1 MVQRPALA
9 KLRGTEV
16 AESSAMRVEC
26 LQQLP
31 WEALDLMLQPFL
43 ELHLTPTMLL
53 RLFLHLQP
61 WICSPRAQERSRAVR
76 ASARFLMFYRFQA
89 ITEVSSTD
97 PAAPRSTHR
106 ERGRGDTD
114 RAGLSPSPCL
124 DFLFS
129 GPLGPETH
137 GRAGLQAR
145 LLTSQAFDAQE
156 ATRHWASQALY
167 WIFTP
172 CKGKME
178 RKQTVAT
185 CQPRP

>member
-1 MVQRPALA
+1 
-9 KLRGTEV
+9 
-16 AESSAMRVEC
+16 
-26 LQQLP
+26 
-31 WEALDLMLQPFL
+31 
-43 ELHLTPTMLL
+43 MLL

-76 ASARFLMFYRFQA
+76 ASARVLMFYRFQA
-89 ITEVSSTD
+89 ITE
-97 PAAPRSTHR
+97 
-106 ERGRGDTD
+106 G
-114 RAGLSPSPCL
+114 
-124 DFLFS
+124 

-172 CKGKME
+172 CKAVVYT
-178 RKQTVAT
+178 QTAAVAT
-185 CQPRP
+185 MLSKMQKDASCRESPAHVPMLIAKHLPSRDLMPFSFTLPVGLLEKGERAD